1 MLRALP
7 ALASLLACALS
18 GAMPASAWAQAT
30 LPPGAMRLVIGYP
43 PGGSADFTARVLADE
58 IGKELGATMIVDNR
72 PGAGTMLASDIVA
85 KAKPDGQTLLL
96 NWHQAIIKALMAGKP
111 MPYDPERDLAPVTR
125 LATGGNVLV
134 VNNNVPA
141 KNLAEFTAWVKA
153 NPGKVN
159 AATGGYGSS
168 PHIALAAFEQAAG
181 VKFNTVH
188 FKGGGPAVQAI
199 LGGDVQVLFA
209 SWPSVSSFVKASRLR
224 TLVVSTRRTSAS
236 VPGVPGAEEAGL
248 AGFDSTFWF
257 GLFAP
262 HGTPPAV
269 MARIQ
274 QAATVVLKKPDIIA
288 KIASGGMDAT
298 PSASPQAFAAEVAA
312 EGPVLEKLMQT
323 LGARVD

>member
-1 MLRALP
+1 
-7 ALASLLACALS
+7 
-18 GAMPASAWAQAT
+18 MPASAWAQAT

-72 PGAGTMLASDIVA
+72 PGARTMLASDIVA